1 MCRRTVSNS
10 LSLIEVARQGRNT
23 EMLSLT
29 VNQVKVDAGP
39 LITRFKDAETGDLV
53 YAGVF
58 SPVRWWRLWATLW
71 VSNLLLAVVVGAPGL
86 LLLRLGWRVLPKEV
100 PWQDLVSV
108 SGLGGFALLCIGL
121 ALTVAAV
128 RCILFLLTSPLWFG
142 QAAYL
147 SHQHSYRIF

>member
-1 MCRRTVSNS
+1 
-10 LSLIEVARQGRNT
+10 
-23 EMLSLT
+23 MLSMT

-39 LITRFKDAETGDLV
+39 LITRFKDAETGELA

-86 LLLRLGWRVLPKEV
+86 LLLRLGWRMLPKEV
-100 PWQDLVSV
+100 PWQDLISM
-108 SGLGGFALLCIGL
+108 SGLGGFALLCTGL

-128 RCILFLLTSPLWFG
+128 RCVLFLLTSPFWFG
-142 QAAYL
+142 QASWL
-147 SHQHSYRIF
+147 SYRYSYRI

>member
-1 MCRRTVSNS
+1 
-10 LSLIEVARQGRNT
+10 
-23 EMLSLT
+23 MLSVT
-29 VNQVKVDAGP
+29 VNRVKVDAGS

-86 LLLRLGWRVLPKEV
+86 LLLRLGWRVRPKEV

-128 RCILFLLTSPLWFG
+128 RCVLFLLTSPLWFG
-142 QAAYL
+142 QASYL
-147 SHQHSYRIF
+147 SHQCSYRI

>member
-1 MCRRTVSNS
+1 
-10 LSLIEVARQGRNT
+10 
-23 EMLSLT
+23 MLSLT

-39 LITRFKDAETGDLV
+39 LVTRFKDAETGELA

-71 VSNLLLAVVVGAPGL
+71 VSNMLLAVVAGAPGL
-86 LLLRLGWRVLPKEV
+86 LLLRLGWRILPKEV

-108 SGLGGFALLCIGL
+108 SGLGGFVLLCTGL

-128 RCILFLLTSPLWFG
+128 RCVLFLLASPFWFG
-142 QAAYL
+142 RAAYL
-147 SHQHSYRIF
+147 SHQCSYRI

>member
-1 MCRRTVSNS
+1 
-10 LSLIEVARQGRNT
+10 
-23 EMLSLT
+23 MLSLT